1 MQVICG
7 TPNTVIPKLRTVLEV
22 LRPGIFAFWQN
33 DGPISKE
40 DRLNNMRLIATEVMP
55 AVREIGKELGLTS
68 PFEVTPGSRPLQKG
82 VKSQSVGSL
91 EPLRAMREQSAVN
104 L

>member
-1 MQVICG
+1 MMRRKPCSIRLA
-7 TPNTVIPKLRTVLEV
+7 TSSSR
-22 LRPGIFAFWQN
+22 
-33 DGPISKE
+33 KE

-68 PFEVTPGSRPLQKG
+68 PFEVTPGSRPLKKG
-82 VKSQSVGSL
+82 EKSQSVGSL
-91 EPLRAMREQSAVN
+91 APLRAMREQSAAT